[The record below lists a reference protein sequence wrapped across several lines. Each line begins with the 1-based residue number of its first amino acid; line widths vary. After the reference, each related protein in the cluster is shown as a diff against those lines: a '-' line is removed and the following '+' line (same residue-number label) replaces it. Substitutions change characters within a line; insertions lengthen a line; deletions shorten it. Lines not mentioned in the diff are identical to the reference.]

1 VVWVVVCWTVI
12 VLAPAF
18 LAVTF
23 VAPAPRAALVDPA
36 FVPEALVPVGFWA
49 TDFWAVPRFAGAF
62 VADVRPDADVFFD
75 VGPAEATPLVAPPR
89 AGLRAGDL
97 PVLSAT
103 VELHRLHVTRQA
115 PVGACR
121 WPNDR
126 K

>member
-1 VVWVVVCWTVI
+1 M

-18 LAVTF
+18 FAVTF
-23 VAPAPRAALVDPA
+23 VAPAPRAALVAPA
-36 FVPEALVPVGFWA
+36 FVPEALVPVDFVPVDFVPV
-49 TDFWAVPRFAGAF
+49 DFWAVARFAGAF

-89 AGLRAGDL
+89 AGDL

-103 VELHRLHVTRQA
+103 VALHRLHVTRQA

>member
-1 VVWVVVCWTVI
+1 MVVWVVVCVI

-23 VAPAPRAALVDPA
+23 VAPAPRAALVAPA
-36 FVPEALVPVGFWA
+36 FVPEALVPVDFCWA
-49 TDFWAVPRFAGAF
+49 AFPAVARFAGVF
-62 VADVRPDADVFFD
+62 VADVRPDADVVVD
-75 VGPAEATPLVAPPR
+75 VGPAEATTLVAPPR

-97 PVLSAT
+97 PVLFAT
-103 VELHRLHVTRQA
+103 VALHRLHVTRQA